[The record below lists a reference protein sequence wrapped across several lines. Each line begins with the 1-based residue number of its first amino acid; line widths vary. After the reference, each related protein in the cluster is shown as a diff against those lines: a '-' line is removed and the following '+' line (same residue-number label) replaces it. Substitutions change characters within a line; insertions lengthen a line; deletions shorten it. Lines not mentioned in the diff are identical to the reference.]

1 MPVEMPEMVIYAYP
15 GPQTIYSTDGEW
27 DNLFDGLPEYV
38 REVEAIPLAAPAL
51 TLNGEAVWAAASAA
65 DAHKMMDE
73 IAKGLSS
80 QPVDMVRTQL
90 GIHAYAN
97 YIWGENGPAV
107 GKFGQ
112 ALDGSL
118 DLQYGY
124 GQFLAAN
131 LINIDTIGTILG
143 PHAVDFYGIPTMPF
157 AALGYWIF
165 GGGAPRYADVRSLDL
180 AITVADLN
188 PVKQILS
195 DPAYQ
200 AGTYQITAEPFS
212 YNTFNNVSDLP
223 VALTVGRVSGNLTG
237 ALTINADGS
246 YSFSGS
252 YTLNDDKFDAD
263 PSNRPWL
270 QEALTTFLMQMGE
283 TFGHADY
290 VIHFQ
295 GAQSVNFTGV
305 R

>member
-1 MPVEMPEMVIYAYP
+1 MPIELPVTVVYAYP
-15 GPQTIYSTDGEW
+15 GPQTTYSTDDGW
-27 DNLFDGLPEYV
+27 DNQLSLLPQYV
-38 REVEAIPLAAPAL
+38 REIEAIPIAAPAL

-65 DAHKMMDE
+65 DAHKMMVE
-73 IAKGLSS
+73 IAKGLSN
-80 QPVDMVRTQL
+80 QPIHTVRTQL

-118 DLQYGY
+118 DLQLGY
-124 GQFLAAN
+124 GQFLSAN
-131 LINIDTIGTILG
+131 SINFGEIFESHT
-143 PHAVDFYGIPTMPF
+143 VDFYGIPTMPF

-165 GGGAPRYADVRSLDL
+165 GGGVPRYADVRSLNL

-188 PVKQILS
+188 PIKQILNDS
-195 DPAYQ
+195 ANQ
-200 AGTYQITAEPFS
+200 AGTYQIAAAPFS
-212 YNTFNNVSDLP
+212 YNSFNNVSDLP

-290 VIHFQ
+290 VIHFK
-295 GAQSVNFTGV
+295 GAQPVSFTGV